1 MKQYIIKG
9 GRPLQG
15 EVQIGEKCSTG
26 YHRCRNYGRRAGF
39 DRKSS
44 GGR

>member
-15 EVQIGEKCSTG
+15 EVQIGGAKN
-26 YHRCRNYGRRAGF
+26 CRNYGRRAGF